1 MASTLTIART
11 SQRSRSSL
19 WVPGLLLFIL
29 AAGFV
34 TVMMVGTS
42 MAPGYD
48 VQGGAISD
56 LGVIG
61 ETAMLFN
68 GALLAVGLLNIASGY
83 LLYRSHGHVWVF
95 AVFVLAGVGAI
106 GAGLVPLNTSDLHGI
121 FALLAFVFFSI
132 EALAIATLISG
143 PMRWVS
149 VLAGLVGLAFVVLM
163 VIGDSGNPGVFGPIG
178 HGGAERMIVYP
189 SMLWMMAFGGYLMAA
204 PSGDRDISFR

>member
-11 SQRSRSSL
+11 SQHSRSSL

-61 ETAMLFN
+61 ETATLFN

-95 AVFVLAGVGAI
+95 AVFVLAGLGAI

-204 PSGDRDISFR
+204 PTGGRGILPS